1 MQPFHSKE
9 DQESIRAS
17 ETLVSHSTLKFP
29 LNDLKEKSKDEL
41 YGWTERQFP
50 GTEEHNAAM
59 VELERRKKRDN
70 RIRVAVGISIV
81 TLMLFVAWVKG
92 W

>member
-1 MQPFHSKE
+1 MPPFHSKE

-17 ETLVSHSTLKFP
+17 EALVSHSTKSQ
-29 LNDLKEKSKDEL
+29 LNDLKGKSTDEL

-50 GTEEHNAAM
+50 GTEEPNAAM

-70 RIRVAVGISIV
+70 RIRVAVAISVV
-81 TLMLFVAWVKG
+81 TLMLLVAWVKG